1 MRVSKQKKIKNP
13 KGWRLLQA
21 CTYGLWSNTR
31 GHSDRSGRHRRRGR
45 SESHT
50 LRLLTLMPSG
60 VLPFKKKEKK
70 KDRKSICSKAV
81 CSPCWLYLSD
91 WSSGPKHFTIFS
103 KNCWTVENHLIRET
117 QRTSTRGRTHPSNC
131 RSHWWK
137 THTDAHRDTKKQQLE
152 LVFKKETVSSD
163 KETSH
168 DKGDTSTKQ
177 TRRAA
182 VGCKHRVSAAYLR
195 RAPLWRWE
203 LCVIPALDWLTDW
216 NLCSSLYSLSGAR
229 LTQAFHSAWNEAHAG
244 RTGWAGFHQK
254 DVQQGSRPLGP
265 IANTN

>member
-1 MRVSKQKKIKNP
+1 
-13 KGWRLLQA
+13 
-21 CTYGLWSNTR
+21 
-31 GHSDRSGRHRRRGR
+31 
-45 SESHT
+45 
-50 LRLLTLMPSG
+50 MPSG